1 MKKYKTRHIA
11 FVLAII
17 GVALAATA
25 ASASVTPPAPAVPEP
40 SSALLF
46 VAGAAVTAIS
56 IRMIR
61 RK

>member
-1 MKKYKTRHIA
+1 MKRILC
-11 FVLAII
+11 VLI
-17 GVALAATA
+17 GLVGWLGPATA
-25 ASASVTPPAPAVPEP
+25 SAGNLRPAPAVPEP

-46 VAGAAVTAIS
+46 AAGAAVTAIS

>member
-1 MKKYKTRHIA
+1 MQRNLC
-11 FVLAII
+11 VLI
-17 GVALAATA
+17 GLVGCLAPVVSFATNTHP
-25 ASASVTPPAPAVPEP
+25 VPAVPEP

-46 VAGAAVTAIS
+46 AAGAAVTAIS

>member
-1 MKKYKTRHIA
+1 MKRILC
-11 FVLAII
+11 VLIGLVGWLGPAI
-17 GVALAATA
+17 
-25 ASASVTPPAPAVPEP
+25 ASASATQPAPAVPEP

-46 VAGAAVTAIS
+46 AAGVAVTAIS

>member
-1 MKKYKTRHIA
+1 MKRILC
-11 FVLAII
+11 VLI
-17 GVALAATA
+17 GLVGWLGPATA
-25 ASASVTPPAPAVPEP
+25 SAGTVRPAPAVPEP

-46 VAGAAVTAIS
+46 AAGVAVTAIS

>member
-11 FVLAII
+11 FVLAIL

-25 ASASVTPPAPAVPEP
+25 LATTAPPGPAVPEP

>member
-1 MKKYKTRHIA
+1 MKKYKTRHIT
-11 FVLAII
+11 FVLAIL

-25 ASASVTPPAPAVPEP
+25 LATTAPPAPAIPEP

>member
-1 MKKYKTRHIA
+1 MKRILC
-11 FVLAII
+11 VLI
-17 GVALAATA
+17 GLVGWLGPATALATTA
-25 ASASVTPPAPAVPEP
+25 PPAPAIPEP

>member
-11 FVLAII
+11 FLLAIL

-25 ASASVTPPAPAVPEP
+25 ASALSLPPAPAIPEP

>member
-1 MKKYKTRHIA
+1 MKRILC
-11 FVLAII
+11 VLI
-17 GVALAATA
+17 GIVGWLGPATA
-25 ASASVTPPAPAVPEP
+25 SAGDVRPAPAIPEP

-46 VAGAAVTAIS
+46 AAGVAVTAIS

>member
-11 FVLAII
+11 FVLAIL

-25 ASASVTPPAPAVPEP
+25 LAGITQPGPAIPEP

-46 VAGAAVTAIS
+46 AAGVAVTAIS

>member
-1 MKKYKTRHIA
+1 MKRILC
-11 FVLAII
+11 VLI
-17 GVALAATA
+17 GLVGWLGPATALATTA
-25 ASASVTPPAPAVPEP
+25 PPAPAIPEP

-46 VAGAAVTAIS
+46 VAGAAVTAIP